1 MMPSGESS
9 GEKAQ
14 GYGMSER
21 IKEIIEYIMDL
32 EAGDLRDPS
41 YVQDE
46 LEDMGYSRFEIRQAF
61 RMLDFGSDAA
71 DRGAGRESPAGNR
84 VLNEFE
90 KHMLSIP
97 AQGYLLNLHRLGW
110 ISEIQLSAIIDNA
123 AFEFIPPV
131 SLEEV
136 RDLASRFVSDLPED
150 NPPDIARR
158 DDGRVH

>member
-1 MMPSGESS
+1 
-9 GEKAQ
+9 
-14 GYGMSER
+14 MSDK

-32 EAGDLRDPS
+32 EPGDLGDPS
-41 YVQDE
+41 FVQED
-46 LEDMGYSRFEIRQAF
+46 LEEMGYTSFEIRQAF
-61 RMLDFGSDAA
+61 RMLDFGSDAT
-71 DRGAGRESPAGNR
+71 DRGTASQTPAGSR
-84 VLNEFE
+84 ILNEFE

-110 ISEIQLSAIIDNA
+110 ISEIQLSSIIDNA

-136 RDLASRFVSDLPED
+136 RDLASRFVADLPED

-158 DDGRVH
+158 DDGHVH

>member
-1 MMPSGESS
+1 
-9 GEKAQ
+9 
-14 GYGMSER
+14 MSER

-32 EAGDLRDPS
+32 EPGDLRDAAF
-41 YVQDE
+41 VQDE

-61 RMLDFGSDAA
+61 RMLDFGSDGA
-71 DRGAGRESPAGNR
+71 DRGPAGETNPGNR

-90 KHMLSIP
+90 KHTLCVA

-110 ISEIQLSAIIDNA
+110 ISEMQLSSIIDNA

-136 RDLASRFVSDLPED
+136 RDLAFRFVPDLPQD
-150 NPPDIARR
+150 NSTDVARR

>member
-1 MMPSGESS
+1 
-9 GEKAQ
+9 
-14 GYGMSER
+14 MSER

-32 EAGDLRDPS
+32 EPGDLKDPS

-61 RMLDFGSDAA
+61 RMLDFGSDGT
-71 DRGAGRESPAGNR
+71 DRGLSVDAKSGNR

-90 KHMLSIP
+90 KHTLSIP

-110 ISEIQLSAIIDNA
+110 ISEMQLGSIIDNA

-136 RDLASRFVSDLPED
+136 RDLASRFVPDLP
-150 NPPDIARR
+150 PDSSPDVARR
-158 DDGRVH
+158 DDGHVH